1 LTLINATSFTP
12 DIGNRDRIQGVLHM
26 RPIKPRTMGLALG
39 ALGAG
44 FHVTRVVLV
53 ELGLA
58 QPHTLGSLSFP
69 QTAAVMVVATALGG
83 FLVGLVLAF
92 AWNWFTKA
100 STRQRIVW
108 SAASVGAIALA
119 GFSAWSLLLRP
130 ITVQIARIEHDVP
143 VQVFGLGTVE
153 ARVQSKIGF
162 KVSGVLAEL
171 QTDIG
176 DRVAKGTVL
185 ARLNLQ
191 EESARV
197 ARAKAGVEQAEA
209 NLQRALATIEK
220 TEANYTNAR
229 SINERRQKL
238 AQTNVAS
245 TETAE
250 TAQAAERAALADV
263 SLAKSDAAVAQA
275 AISDAKAQL
284 QQETATFA
292 FHTLTSPYNAMV
304 TARQKELG
312 SALLAGET
320 VFTIIDPNTVWVLA
334 YIDESKAGE
343 MAVGQPA
350 EIVLRS
356 QPRRR
361 IAGHVGRI
369 QPESDRV
376 NEERRV
382 EIAFDPIPEDFNLGE
397 QAEVYITTVHLPQ
410 ALLVPEA
417 AIETVNKSSGT
428 VWMVDDGHLIQN
440 EVTLGHR
447 LLDGRYEIT
456 SVPENA
462 TVLAQIRSGLRTGRA
477 ANISGAQKR

>member
-1 LTLINATSFTP
+1 
-12 DIGNRDRIQGVLHM
+12 M
-26 RPIKPRTMGLALG
+26 RVIAHRY
-39 ALGAG
+39 
-44 FHVTRVVLV
+44 VVL
-53 ELGLA
+53 A
-58 QPHTLGSLSFP
+58 SI
-69 QTAAVMVVATALGG
+69 
-83 FLVGLVLAF
+83 AF
-92 AWNWFTKA
+92 AA
-100 STRQRIVW
+100 IA
-108 SAASVGAIALA
+108 AASV
-119 GFSAWSLLLRP
+119 WTLLLRP
-130 ITVQIARIEHDVP
+130 IKVEVARIERDVP

-171 QTDIG
+171 EADIG
-176 DRVAKGTVL
+176 DRVAKGAFL
-185 ARLNLQ
+185 ARLNLK

-209 NLQRALATIEK
+209 NLQRALANIEK
-220 TEANYTNAR
+220 TEANYANAR

-245 TETAE
+245 AETAE

-263 SLAKSDAAVAQA
+263 SLAKSDAAVARA
-275 AISDAKAQL
+275 AISDANAQL

-292 FHTLTSPYNAMV
+292 FHMLTAPYDAMV
-304 TARQKELG
+304 TARPKDLG
-312 SALLAGET
+312 SALLAGES
-320 VFTIIDPNTVWVLA
+320 VFTIIDPNTIWVLA

-343 MAVGQPA
+343 IVVGQPA

-361 IAGHVGRI
+361 ITGHVARI
-369 QPESDRV
+369 EPESDRI

-382 EIAFDPIPEDFNLGE
+382 AIAFDPIPEDFNLGE

-417 AIETVNKSSGT
+417 AIETVNRNLAI
-428 VWMVDDGHLIQN
+428 VWTVDDGRLQQN

-447 LLDGRYEIT
+447 LLDGRYEI
-456 SVPENA
+456 SGVPESA
-462 TVLAQIRSGLRTGRA
+462 TVIAQIRSGLRPGRA
-477 ANISGAQKR
+477 ANISGAQER